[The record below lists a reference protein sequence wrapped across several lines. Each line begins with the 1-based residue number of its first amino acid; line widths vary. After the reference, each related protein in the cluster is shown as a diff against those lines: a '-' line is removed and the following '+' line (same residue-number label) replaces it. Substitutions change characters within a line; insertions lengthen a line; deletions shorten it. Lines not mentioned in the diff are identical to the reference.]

1 MNRAIRRIWNNEF
14 FRNVATLISGTSLAQ
29 AFSVFIYILLSRIY
43 SEEDFGVFGLYM
55 NILNITVIFATA
67 KYELAIL
74 LPKSDRDAVNLLG
87 LSGLISVGISLLLLL
102 LIVSFNAL
110 ICKWLGS
117 EQISVWLYF
126 IPLSTLL
133 VGWFTSLR
141 NYSNR
146 EKRYRLIAGAN
157 IGQSFSNSLMKL
169 GLGFLI
175 AGAAGLIFGVIFG
188 QLVGFLVF
196 FVVHWRLNGS
206 RVSWIKW
213 SEMKRLGKQYSL
225 FPRYNMWQGLIN
237 NLSGAFPVF
246 ILSAYFST
254 GIAGIYTFGYMV
266 LYRPVNLVANAF
278 YQVMFQRFVEKKH
291 ENRSMRSEVLLFLKR
306 TTQVLLLPFIASGLF
321 FPEIFG
327 FIFGDTWIEAGR
339 YAQIILPWIFMVS
352 LVMPLSFI
360 PDLYKKQRVAMIID
374 GIKLLARLG
383 GLAAGVIL
391 ENVYIGLALY
401 SGLSTIIIGYSLIW
415 YLQLVKTDMP
425 FEQEA
430 LIPFEKNE

>member
-1 MNRAIRRIWNNEF
+1 MNRVFRTIWNSEF

-29 AFSVFIYILLSRIY
+29 AFSVVIYIVLSRIY
-43 SEEDFGVFGLYM
+43 TEEDFGVFGLYM
-55 NILNITVIFATA
+55 NILNIVVIFATA

-74 LPKSDRDAVNLLG
+74 LPKSDRESFNLLG
-87 LSGLISVGISLLLLL
+87 LSGLISLTVSLLLLVL
-102 LIVSFNAL
+102 AVSFNPL
-110 ICKWLGS
+110 ICRWLGS

-133 VGWFTSLR
+133 VGWFTSFR

-146 EKRYRLIAGAN
+146 EKRYKLIAGAN

-188 QLVGFLVF
+188 QLAGFLVF
-196 FVVHWRLNGS
+196 FVVHWRFNRS
-206 RVSWIKW
+206 RISWIKW
-213 SEMKRLGKQYSL
+213 SEMKRLGRKYKL

-246 ILSAYFST
+246 ILSSFFST
-254 GIAGIYTFGYMV
+254 GIAGYYTFGYMV

-291 ENRSMRSEVLLFLKR
+291 QNRSMRSEVLLFLKR
-306 TTQVLLLPFIASGLF
+306 TTQVLLLPFIVAGLF

-327 FIFGDTWIEAGR
+327 FIFGDKWIEAGR

-383 GLAAGVIL
+383 GLVAGVIL

-401 SGLSTIIIGYSLIW
+401 SGLSTIMIGYSLIW
-415 YLQLVKTDMP
+415 YLQLVKTEPPSD
-425 FEQEA
+425 ET
-430 LIPFEKNE
+430 LIPFGNNE

>member
-1 MNRAIRRIWNNEF
+1 MNRAFRSIWNSEF

-29 AFSVFIYILLSRIY
+29 AFSVVIYIVLSRIY
-43 SEEDFGVFGLYM
+43 TEEDFGVFGLYM
-55 NILNITVIFATA
+55 NILNIAVIFATA

-74 LPKSDRDAVNLLG
+74 LPKSDRESFNLLG
-87 LSGLISVGISLLLLL
+87 LSGLISVAVSLLLLVL
-102 LIVSFNAL
+102 VVSFNTL

-133 VGWFTSLR
+133 VGWFTAFR

-146 EKRYRLIAGAN
+146 EKRYKLIAGAN
-157 IGQSFSNSLMKL
+157 IVQSFSNSLMKL

-188 QLVGFLVF
+188 QLTGFLVF
-196 FVVHWRLNGS
+196 FVVHWRFNRS
-206 RVSWIKW
+206 RISWIKW

-246 ILSAYFST
+246 ILSSYFST
-254 GIAGIYTFGYMV
+254 GIAGYYTFGYMV

-291 ENRSMRSEVLLFLKR
+291 QNRSMRSEVLLFLKR
-306 TTQVLLLPFIASGLF
+306 TTQVLLVPFIISGLF

-327 FIFGDTWIEAGR
+327 FIFGDKWIEAGR

-374 GIKLLARLG
+374 GIKLVARLG
-383 GLAAGVIL
+383 GLVAGVIM

-415 YLQLVKTDMP
+415 YLQLVKTDP
-425 FEQEA
+425 PSEDEA
-430 LIPFEKNE
+430 LIPFGNNE